1 MKFIVL
7 VLFCAI
13 AYVSAQAELEPEDT
27 MDYVPSRFRRQNDP
41 HRGTITVQG
50 TQVGK
55 NRPSLDIDYKHRIYD
70 KNGMTGN
77 AYGGVNIR
85 PGEPSRQHAGFDF
98 GKEYKNGFIRGQG
111 EVQRGPGGR
120 LSPFVGVKGGFRF

>member
-1 MKFIVL
+1 MG
-7 VLFCAI
+7 
-13 AYVSAQAELEPEDT
+13 
-27 MDYVPSRFRRQNDP
+27 R
-41 HRGTITVQG
+41 
-50 TQVGK
+50 

-120 LSPFVGVKGGFRF
+120 LSPYVGVNGGFRF